1 MRERIVEVVEPY
13 ISGLRK
19 RTSLRCTA
27 SREKEDAM
35 NMRVRQL
42 WAPVR
47 PSCSTCARFS
57 YEGP

>member
-1 MRERIVEVVEPY
+1 MRERIIEVVEPY

-27 SREKEDAM
+27 SREKQAAM

-42 WAPVR
+42 WAPVL
-47 PSCSTCARFS
+47 ST
-57 YEGP
+57 

>member
-1 MRERIVEVVEPY
+1 MRERIIEVVEPY

-27 SREKEDAM
+27 SREQEDAM

-42 WAPVR
+42 
-47 PSCSTCARFS
+47 
-57 YEGP
+57 